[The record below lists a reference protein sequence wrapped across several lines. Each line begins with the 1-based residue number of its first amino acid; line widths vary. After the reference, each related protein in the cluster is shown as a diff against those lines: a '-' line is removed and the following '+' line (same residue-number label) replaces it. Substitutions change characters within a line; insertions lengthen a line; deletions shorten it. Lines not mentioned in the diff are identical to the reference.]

1 MKKVS
6 RGAGQKEKPA
16 MTIGLDL
23 GDRFSHYCM
32 LNEDGDAIES
42 GRIQTTEEAL
52 RRHFAG
58 EPAMR
63 IALECGTH
71 SPWISRLLE
80 QLGHQVIVANTRKIR
95 AITGSESKND
105 KNDAEKLARFA
116 FCDPRLLSPLRHRS
130 PERQQ
135 DLNLIQARSTLV
147 RARTMIV
154 NALRGLVKSAGGR
167 LPACSPQGFQA
178 RVEASIPSALA
189 EAARPLLDQIA
200 ALNASIQQMDRG
212 IEQLGNRYPEIPLLR
227 TVPGI
232 GSLIAAAYVLTLDRP
247 DAVQHSRQVC
257 AFLGLRPRQ
266 SQSGDS
272 DPQHRISKTGN
283 VYLRSLLV
291 QAAHYVLGRFGPDSE
306 LRRWG
311 LKLAASGGK
320 RGKKRALV
328 AVARKLA
335 VILHRIWQTGNA
347 WQAFPLANSNTAS
360 NKATNKDL
368 CMA

>member
-6 RGAGQKEKPA
+6 RGTGRMEQPEIT
-16 MTIGLDL
+16 MGLDL

-42 GRIQTTEEAL
+42 GRIQSTEVAL
-52 RRHFAG
+52 RRHFEG
-58 EPAMR
+58 EPTMR
-63 IALECGTH
+63 FALECGTH

-95 AITGSESKND
+95 AITASESKND

-116 FCDPRLLSPLRHRS
+116 FCDPRLLSPIRHRS
-130 PERQQ
+130 PARQQ
-135 DLNLIQARSTLV
+135 DLNLIQARATLV

-167 LPACSPQGFQA
+167 LPACSPQGFQE
-178 RVEASIPSALA
+178 RVEASIPPALA
-189 EAARPLLDQIA
+189 EAARPLLNQIV
-200 ALNASIQQMDRG
+200 ALNAGIQQMDRG
-212 IEQLGNRYPEIPLLR
+212 IEQLGNRYPEIPVLR

-232 GSLIAAAYVLTLDRP
+232 GPLIAAAYVLTLDRP
-247 DAVQHSRQVC
+247 DAVQHSRQAG

-291 QAAHYVLGRFGPDSE
+291 QAAHYVLGRFGPDSA

-320 RGKKRALV
+320 RGKKRAVV

-335 VILHRIWQTGNA
+335 VILHRIWRTGNG
-347 WQAFPLANSNTAS
+347 WQAFPQSQNNTAS
-360 NKATNKDL
+360 KSA